1 MLTILL
7 HPIPHSL
14 FVPSLSKPFFEVPLY
29 RYARAGTWR
38 REIVFEMNRWSSW
51 SYHLRARRTLPTSS
65 QPASFPA
72 HTFPE
77 TPFSSGIS
85 YLSSQSLGYP
95 LLSLLIAAP
104 MPLVLSIVPV
114 LHPWS
119 VTYFYLYDVRLL
131 TLHRESVSW
140 GRFLPQEHVQRRE
153 LLLIT
158 TWDDVSKDCY
168 EE

>member
-1 MLTILL
+1 MLTIPL

-14 FVPSLSKPFFEVPLY
+14 FVLSLSEPFFEVLLY
-29 RYARAGTWR
+29 RYAHAGTWR
-38 REIVFEMNRWSSW
+38 REIVFKMNCRSSW
-51 SYHLRARRTLPTSS
+51 SYRPRARYTLPTSS
-65 QPASFPA
+65 QPASSPA

-77 TPFSSGIS
+77 TPSSSGIS
-85 YLSSQSLGYP
+85 SLLSWSPGYF

-104 MPLVLSIVPV
+104 MPLILNIVPV

-131 TLHRESVSW
+131 TLHRELVSW
-140 GRFLPQEHVQRRE
+140 GHFLPWEHVQRGE

-158 TWDDVSKDCY
+158 IWDDPSRDYY
-168 EE
+168 EG